1 MFRLFA
7 KGMAESRRYV
17 LTLQGLPN
25 FDKATPLNVVI
36 PAMAGSSVTVEVN
49 IPLEFLSQSEMSVA
63 PAVYASVPE
72 MPMASMQQP
81 LYTAPFPLGTP
92 GKPNPPISSV
102 LASPGQQLNI
112 SSQKLVSPGRQNSL
126 TIPIVLSPSSSRG
139 TIPGEA
145 PPMIPMSPRIKPTP
159 IPVASTLIIPS
170 NANSVV
176 ATASSVGGLP
186 GLVPEKKMSPGDAFR
201 QNPTISAPKVPMT
214 LAEVLTSPQMLA
226 PLTVQ
231 KQTEEPVATMGTTC
245 SMGPKSKDPS
255 VPRQYNCPSSDEVA
269 VPVNPSELLK
279 GYAGGQ

>member
-1 MFRLFA
+1 
-7 KGMAESRRYV
+7 MAESRRYV

-49 IPLEFLSQSEMSVA
+49 IPLEFLSQSEISVA
-63 PAVYASVPE
+63 PPVYASVP
-72 MPMASMQQP
+72 PAQLASVQQP

-92 GKPNPPISSV
+92 GKPNPPISSI

-112 SSQKLVSPGRQNSL
+112 SSQKLATTPKPVSPGRQNSL
-126 TIPIVLSPSSSRG
+126 TIPIVLSPTSSRG

-176 ATASSVGGLP
+176 ATTSSVSGLP
-186 GLVPEKKMSPGDAFR
+186 GLAPEKKASPGDAFR
-201 QNPTISAPKVPMT
+201 QNPTISASKVPMT

-226 PLTVQ
+226 PLIVQ

-255 VPRQYNCPSSDEVA
+255 VPRQYNCPSSEEVA
-269 VPVNPSELLK
+269 VPVNPSKLLK
-279 GYAGGQ
+279 GYAGNQ